1 MKWAQQVG
9 QGTREKVTRD
19 EGPFKHAG
27 KKTSGNLFL
36 ILPTTNVTNTSFSRK
51 CAL

>member
-1 MKWAQQVG
+1 MGTAVG

-27 KKTSGNLFL
+27 KKTSANLFL